1 MILKQV
7 DLDDMSEGGG
17 VDCEGMCFKFG
28 KCIETCEKI
37 TGAMA
42 NSTGFPCI
50 AAGLCPEVDE
60 FGEVS
65 CKFSY
70 KSMGCARRRTAPQNP
85 RRAVARR
92 LPLATWSRLVAAHV
106 AHRLLSRVLACRR
119 PSERVR
125 VQIPQVRAQGQLPQ
139 VEKDGQDDVGAG
151 ARHIWEAWEGDVGGD
166 VRERGAER
174 RTQGA
179 WCTRRG

>member
-1 MILKQV
+1 MPCQLVGVILKQV

-17 VDCEGMCFKFG
+17 VDCEGMCFNFG

-70 KSMGCARRRTAPQNP
+70 KSMGCKQRCS
-85 RRAVARR
+85 RAIPA
-92 LPLATWSRLVAAHV
+92 
-106 AHRLLSRVLACRR
+106 ACRTTLCC
-119 PSERVR
+119 
-125 VQIPQVRAQGQLPQ
+125 A
-139 VEKDGQDDVGAG
+139 A
-151 ARHIWEAWEGDVGGD
+151 
-166 VRERGAER
+166 
-174 RTQGA
+174 
-179 WCTRRG
+179 C